1 MPTTTPAS
9 YPADLR
15 KAPTEVSDAS
25 PAVTGSAQAVV
36 TPQLS
41 VARRHLARL
50 LGWSLLPVLGLAAWR
65 FGTGGSFEAGDD
77 VGYGLGVAG
86 GVMMLLLFS
95 YPLRK
100 HLAVLRGWGRV
111 KGWFIVHMLLGIGG
125 PLLIL
130 VHTTFRV
137 GSLNAAVA
145 LYSMLIVA
153 GSGVVGRFLYVRV
166 HRGLQGE
173 KLALEELE
181 QEAGLGERA
190 MQVGLAHAPQVV
202 TCLAQFRRQALREDP
217 RWPHQLALLC
227 LLPWQRWRVFRACSR
242 LLQAAA
248 PSRSPRQRRE
258 ERALLQRYLLAVS
271 RVAQFALYARIFA
284 LWHVAHVPF
293 VYLMVLSAVVHVVAV
308 HAY

>member
-1 MPTTTPAS
+1 MTATVS
-9 YPADLR
+9 R
-15 KAPTEVSDAS
+15 SKAESLPQSRFQGVS
-25 PAVTGSAQAVV
+25 PAAAASAPGEPDRTAVRASQGLRTLFV
-36 TPQLS
+36 CAL
-41 VARRHLARL
+41 LAA
-50 LGWSLLPVLGLAAWR
+50 LGLGAWHL
-65 FGTGGSFEAGDD
+65 GTGGYFEAGDD
-77 VGYGLGVAG
+77 VGYTLGLVG

-100 HLAVLRGWGRV
+100 HLPALRGWGRV
-111 KGWFIVHMLLGIGG
+111 KWWFVVHMVLGIGG

-173 KLALEELE
+173 KLALHELE
-181 QEAGLGERA
+181 QQAGLDERA
-190 MQVGLAHAPQVV
+190 VSSRLAFAPQV
-202 TCLAQFRRQALREDP
+202 LARLQAFRQQALREDL
-217 RWPHQLALLC
+217 RWRHQLALLFV
-227 LLPWQRWRVFRACSR
+227 LPLRRWWAYRQCCR
-242 LLQAAA
+242 LLQGAK
-248 PSRSPRQRRE
+248 PPRSPHQRRE
-258 ERALLQRYLLAVS
+258 ERALVQQQLLAVS
-271 RVAQFALYARIFA
+271 RVAQFSVYARIFA

-293 VYLMVLSAVVHVVAV
+293 VYLLVLSAVVHVVAV

>member
-1 MPTTTPAS
+1 MPAN
-9 YPADLR
+9 
-15 KAPTEVSDAS
+15 VSVSS
-25 PAVTGSAQAVV
+25 PARPSPDRQGGPLRQV
-36 TPQLS
+36 
-41 VARRHLARL
+41 
-50 LGWSLLPVLGLAAWR
+50 LGWMLLTALGLAAWHV
-65 FGTGGSFEAGDD
+65 GSGGYFEAGDD
-77 VGYGLGVAG
+77 VGYGLGLAG

-100 HLAVLRGWGRV
+100 HLAVLRRWGRV
-111 KGWFIVHMLLGIGG
+111 KWWFVVHMVLGIGG
-125 PLLIL
+125 PLLIM

-173 KLALEELE
+173 KLALRELE
-181 QEAGLGERA
+181 NEAGLGENA
-190 MQVGLAHAPQVV
+190 APSPLAHAPRVAERLQ
-202 TCLAQFRRQALREDP
+202 AFRQQALREHTGW
-217 RWPHQLALLC
+217 RHRLALLFV
-227 LLPWQRWRVFRACSR
+227 LPLQRWQAYRQCCS
-242 LLQAAA
+242 LLQAAL

-258 ERALLQRYLLAVS
+258 DQALLRQHLLAVS
-271 RVAQFALYARIFA
+271 RVAQFSVYARIFA

-293 VYLMVLSAVVHVVAV
+293 VYLLVISAVVHVVAV